1 MPMRTLEVTLR
12 LNLPER
18 IADDS
23 ETIAVNGR
31 PVKVPCDRLTAL
43 IGAFGAGDTTITG
56 GDAID
61 ALAMLHEPFPRWM
74 FHLAKHLRL
83 VHFVKPNAPSPLPDS
98 QREAWFEKD
107 EMPCH
112 IGCNNYY
119 DYYVFGYVLP
129 YVTGAPFDRVYLT
142 DEFLSTPRL
151 PDFKTHIPESE
162 NARIAYFI
170 HTLPNRH
177 AELNQWMLLHQKEL
191 VCFLRELKRE
201 YKNPHPL
208 QYIIYRNPRAV
219 AMWDY
224 RADVA
229 LTLGRWY
236 MVGGSELM
244 TALRDQGGLPFIR
257 DAGLSEVVNNA

>member
-1 MPMRTLEVTLR
+1 MRTLEVALR

-43 IGAFGAGDTTITG
+43 TGAFGAGDITITG

-74 FHLAKHLRL
+74 FHLAKHLDL

-98 QREAWFEKD
+98 QREAWFEKEE

-119 DYYVFGYVLP
+119 DYYVFGYALP
-129 YVTGAPFDRVYLT
+129 YVIGAHYGRVYLT

-170 HTLPNRH
+170 HALPNPH
-177 AELNQWMLLHQKEL
+177 AELYQWMLLHQKEL
-191 VCFLRELKRE
+191 VCLLRDLKRE
-201 YKNPHPL
+201 YENPL
-208 QYIIYRNPRAV
+208 QYIIIYRNPRAV
-219 AMWDY
+219 AMRDY

-244 TALRDQGGLPFIR
+244 TALRDQGGLPFMR
-257 DAGLSEVVNNA
+257 DAGLSEVGNNA